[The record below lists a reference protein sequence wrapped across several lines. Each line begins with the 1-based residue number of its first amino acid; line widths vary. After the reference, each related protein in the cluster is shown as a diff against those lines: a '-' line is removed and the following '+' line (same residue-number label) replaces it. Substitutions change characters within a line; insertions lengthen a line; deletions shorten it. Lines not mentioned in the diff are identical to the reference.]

1 LKTYL
6 FYDLETTGLN
16 PAFDQPIQFAAIRTD
31 LDLDEVERYE
41 LAIALR
47 PDVVP
52 SPQAMRVHRIT
63 PQTLLGGRSE
73 YEAVRWIHA
82 LVNRPQTIS
91 VGYNSLGFD
100 DEFLRFAFYR
110 NLLPPYTHQY
120 HHECGRMD
128 LLPFAAVYRLFKP
141 ATLRWPEND
150 GRPSLKLE
158 ALAALN
164 QLAAPPFHTA
174 MNDVMALVALA
185 RRFKAETE
193 TWDYLCSRF
202 DKAVDQDCIRQTP
215 PLFTSPAGSH
225 QLALL
230 VSNEFGGANAHL
242 APALGLGASAPYP
255 NQRLW
260 LRLDWPELATADTTN
275 VADTTRV
282 VRKKY
287 GEPPLVLPPLP
298 RYWAQ
303 LDAPRQAL
311 AQRNLDRLRQQQRLL
326 AEITAYHRAYRYPEV
341 PEVDPD
347 AALYDHGFWQK
358 ADLAAFE
365 RWHQA
370 PAEARPAQIDDFAD
384 PLARILARRILF
396 RNFPGPYPEPVEK
409 ARRAHLERIQPPPG
423 LPPPVDYR
431 GQPRLTP
438 AAARGEIAA
447 LLSRA
452 DISEADRRLL
462 LELDR
467 FIGQRFR

>member
-31 LDLDEVERYE
+31 ADLNEVERYD

-52 SPQAMRVHRIT
+52 SPHAMRVHRIG
-63 PQTLLGGRSE
+63 PDTLSTGRSE
-73 YEAVRWIHA
+73 YEAAKSIHA

-128 LLPFAAVYRLFKP
+128 LLPFAAVYRHFKP
-141 ATLRWPEND
+141 AVLQWPEDN

-158 ALAALN
+158 ALATAN
-164 QLAAPPFHTA
+164 HLAAPPFHTA
-174 MNDVMALVALA
+174 MNDVTALVALA
-185 RRFKAETE
+185 RRFRTE
-193 TWDYLCSRF
+193 ADTWDYLCGRF
-202 DKAVDQDCIRQTP
+202 DKAVDQDCVRQTP
-215 PLFTSPAGSH
+215 PLFTSPAGPH
-225 QLALL
+225 RLALL
-230 VSNEFGGANAHL
+230 ISSEFGGANAHM
-242 APALGLGASAPYP
+242 APALGLGASTPYP

-260 LRLDWPELATADTTN
+260 LRLDLPELAEADPAH
-275 VADTTRV
+275 VPDTTRV

-311 AQRNLDRLRQQQRLL
+311 ARKNLDRLQQQPRLL
-326 AEITAYHRAYRYPEV
+326 AEIVAFHRAYRYPEI
-341 PEVDPD
+341 PDVDPD

-358 ADLAAFE
+358 ADLAAFD
-365 RWHQA
+365 RWHEA
-370 PAEARPAQIDDFAD
+370 PVEARPAQIGHFAD
-384 PLARILARRILF
+384 PLARVLGRRILF
-396 RNFPGPYPEPVEK
+396 RNFPGPHSESVEK
-409 ARRAHLERIQPPPG
+409 ARRAYFDRIHPPAG
-423 LPPPVDYR
+423 TQAPVDYR
-431 GQPRLTP
+431 GRPRRTP
-438 AAARGEIAA
+438 AAAREEIAG
-447 LLSRA
+447 LLA
-452 DISEADRRLL
+452 QTETTEADRLL
-462 LELDR
+462 LVALDR
-467 FIGQRFR
+467 LITERFR